1 MKQKQKVILL
11 EVKFEST
18 INGVIKE
25 TAHDGNDGPTDVQN
39 SWCVARETQ
48 WRRAYWHKEEK
59 WLWQKGCSC
68 PRGNDTRKKKFTLK
82 EFSVTF
88 HNIES
93 IYDKMLE
100 ADLN

>member
-1 MKQKQKVILL
+1 M
-11 EVKFEST
+11 KFEST

-25 TAHDGNDGPTDVQN
+25 TVHDGNDGPTAIQN

-48 WRRAYWHKEEK
+48 WKRAYWHQEGK

-68 PRGNDTRKKKFTLK
+68 PRGNDTHKKKFTLK
-82 EFSVTF
+82 EFSVIF